1 MARNRSTKLAEI
13 LALMS
18 SGKRLGNSPAIMPP
32 ATPKSIQKTKMVK
45 RIISI
50 ALWVCPCSIAYAS
63 SPSAWDEKILSN
75 FFFGNFFEHESEIAK
90 YRLLIIVVTKAI
102 VKRLAPVSDRGRAAN
117 CPLPEKPNKLTRKI
131 STMLQSAL

>member
-1 MARNRSTKLAEI
+1 MARKRSTKLAGI

-32 ATPKSIQKTKMVK
+32 ATPKSIQDKKMVK
-45 RIISI
+45 RIISM
-50 ALWVCPCSIAYAS
+50 ALWLCPCSIAYAS
-63 SPSAWDEKILSN
+63 SPSTWDAKTLSN
-75 FFFGNFFEHESEIAK
+75 LFFGNFFEHESEIAK

-102 VKRLAPVSDRGRAAN
+102 VKKLAPDSERGRAAN
-117 CPLPEKPNKLTRKI
+117 CPLPEKPSRLTRKI